1 MEKTIKLLGTL
12 FLVVCIT
19 IMFSCN
25 REDVVSEIPEEETA
39 TGVTVT
45 VTAGVNSTPA
55 TKSALV
61 TENNKYVL
69 KFTEGDRLFVWRALT
84 PKTSPAKVPFIS
96 GFLNMVGSPSA
107 DGRSATF
114 TGTLQAYDSKGYEE
128 HPYDYGD
135 NPLEG
140 ATATLVHAGLIE
152 WTDYWISPVNNWM
165 IDFTNISSDVE
176 SFMTSYLHVTG
187 VYNSE
192 THGFMLGC
200 TDPVFNCYISG
211 LQPSENYYASFI
223 SPLSDQSILLESNSY
238 SFTTDEKGFCQI
250 TIALD
255 SKTAEEYN
263 QDNTKELC
271 IMISSHN
278 IEVGRITWGNKTL
291 ENKIYNV
298 KRWFNGTAFCTP
310 TNLSSID
317 INALP
322 SEGSGSMERKYYTV
336 SDGEMLTGTLSPD
349 CKLKI
354 PDGFTVVLAGVTHH
368 AGNCVNGLECLGTA
382 NIFLVPGTI
391 NDLRHGDANAYDGIF
406 MAGAYTKTL
415 TISGGG
421 TLVADGGGN
430 SAGIGAGDGAN
441 LVINNGQITATGGL
455 RGAGIG
461 TDSEMGKI
469 GNITIN
475 GGTIT
480 ASGTYGAGIGC
491 GYGETL
497 CGDITFNGG
506 TVIVNGMV
514 GKRCKDIRFN
524 GGSVT
529 VYGSIEIYHESS
541 YNDNNYIFVNNK
553 ERGKTIYYISSPPTP
568 FVYPENP

>member
-1 MEKTIKLLGTL
+1 MKKIIILLSAL
-12 FLVVCIT
+12 FFVVFIT
-19 IMFSCN
+19 SCS
-25 REDVVSEIPEEETA
+25 RENILPETPEENTP
-39 TGVTVT
+39 TGITVT
-45 VTAGVNSTPA
+45 VNAGIDSTPV

-61 TENNKYVL
+61 TEDNKQVL
-69 KFTEGDRLFVWRALT
+69 KFTEGDWLYVWKALT
-84 PKTSPAKVPFIS
+84 PKTTPSLVPFVS
-96 GFLNMVGSPSA
+96 GFLNMVGPPSA
-107 DGRSATF
+107 DGKSATF
-114 TGTLQAYDSKGYEE
+114 TGTLHAHNSNGSAYDSYN
-128 HPYDYGD
+128 YGA

-140 ATATLVHAGLIE
+140 TTATLVHAGLIE
-152 WTDYWISPVNNWM
+152 GTDYWISHVNNRM
-165 IDFTNISSDVE
+165 IDFKDISSDVE

-200 TDPVFNCYISG
+200 TDPVFHCCISG
-211 LQPSENYYASFI
+211 LQPSEKYDALFI
-223 SPLSDQSILLESNSY
+223 SPSPLSDQSFEIVSKSHT
-238 SFTTDEKGFCQI
+238 FTTDEKGFCQI
-250 TIALD
+250 TIALN

-271 IMISSHN
+271 IRISKQNN

-310 TNLSSID
+310 THLSSID
-317 INALP
+317 VNSLP

-349 CKLKI
+349 CKLKV

-391 NDLRHGDANAYDGIF
+391 NDLTCGDANAFDGIF
-406 MAGAYTKTL
+406 MLGASINTL

-421 TLVADGGGN
+421 TLLASGGGN
-430 SAGIGAGDGAN
+430 SAGIGADYGAN
-441 LVINNGQITATGGL
+441 LVINNGQITATGGV

-461 TDSEMGKI
+461 TDSEMGTI
-469 GNITIN
+469 GSITIN

-491 GYGETL
+491 GSGDTL

-506 TVIVNGMV
+506 TVTVNGMV
-514 GKRCKDIRFN
+514 GKGCKDIRFN

-529 VYGSIEIYHESS
+529 VYGSIEIYPSS
-541 YNDNNYIFVNNK
+541 YNGGKYIYVNNVN
-553 ERGKTIYYISSPPTP
+553 RGTGIYSPIP
-568 FVYPENP
+568 FVYPEIP